1 LSALGHARLTRWT
14 GIGSAANCAKFAFQ
28 KLAARNKDCDM
39 KKFDQRYPNAR
50 TGSGNASWPRG
61 VHKISQI
68 GLDNLGVD
76 NEGRLYWNGQM
87 IKEANPL
94 ELTYPQEVSAIIAI
108 VSGVVLAVATLV
120 LAVVDT
126 ARLFGYGHCG

>member
-1 LSALGHARLTRWT
+1 
-14 GIGSAANCAKFAFQ
+14 
-28 KLAARNKDCDM
+28 M
-39 KKFDQRYPNAR
+39 KTFDQRYPNAR

-108 VSGVVLAVATLV
+108 VSGVVLALATLV

>member
-1 LSALGHARLTRWT
+1 
-14 GIGSAANCAKFAFQ
+14 
-28 KLAARNKDCDM
+28 M

-50 TGSGNASWPRG
+50 TGSGNAGWPRG

-87 IKEANPL
+87 VKEANPL

>member
-1 LSALGHARLTRWT
+1 
-14 GIGSAANCAKFAFQ
+14 
-28 KLAARNKDCDM
+28 M

-50 TGSGNASWPRG
+50 TRSGNSSWPRG

-120 LAVVDT
+120 LAVVDA